1 METGARLL
9 RRLAAALVMLAALSS
24 GGAAQAALSPRQL
37 YQALLKPPPSSSLP
51 PALRGSI
58 TRSTPLSTGA
68 RSHHAVGAV
77 EISNGTALVGFLVFP
92 THALALADLKA
103 FPPNRGPNKIVTTRP
118 AGFPRP
124 AYVLRASGNGYSVAY
139 MVFIQDNLLVNTWTY
154 GRKGTEKQLIAI
166 VEGDARWAKS
176 YSLRIMRNG
185 K

>member
-1 METGARLL
+1 METGTSLL
-9 RRLAAALVMLAALSS
+9 RRLAAALVLLAALSS
-24 GGAAQAALSPRQL
+24 GAAQAALSPRQL
-37 YQALLKPPPSSSLP
+37 YQALLEPPPSSSLP
-51 PALRGSI
+51 PALRGST
-58 TRSTPLSTGA
+58 TRSTPLSTGS

-77 EISNGTALVGFLVFP
+77 EIGNGTALVGFLVFP
-92 THALALADLKA
+92 THALAVADLKA

-118 AGFPRP
+118 AGLPRP

-139 MVFIQDNLLVNTWTY
+139 VVFVNDNLLVNTWTY